1 MTTLPLCL
9 ALLAPPQ
16 SLTCSYYGPGFHGR
30 PTASGV
36 PYDMHAL
43 TAASP
48 DLPFGSVLLLER
60 DGRAVVV
67 EVQDRGPF
75 AVDSTGAAVWPLQ
88 PHPTRQLDIS
98 AGAMKAIGGI
108 SAGVVQ
114 VRAWRLR

>member
-1 MTTLPLCL
+1 VTTLPLCL

-48 DLPFGSVLLLER
+48 DLPFGAVLMLEHN
-60 DGRAVVV
+60 GRTVAVTVT
-67 EVQDRGPF
+67 DRGPF
-75 AVDSTGAAVWPLQ
+75 AVDSTGAAVRPLR
-88 PHPTRQLDIS
+88 PHPTRQLDLSLQAAKQLNMIPQ
-98 AGAMKAIGGI
+98 
-108 SAGVVQ
+108 GVAS
-114 VRAWRLR
+114 VRVWRLE